1 MCTDRCVRFESIK
14 LLVISA
20 CIIGCLLDTV
30 IKDGGRSVS
39 IVLFFLL
46 QQPSGWQ
53 VDKFHLFGVVFMK
66 SMGFGS

>member
-1 MCTDRCVRFESIK
+1 MCTEKCVPFESIK
-14 LLVISA
+14 LLVIST
-20 CIIGCLLDTV
+20 CIVGCLLDTV

-39 IVLFFLL
+39 IVYFVFL

-53 VDKFHLFGVVFMK
+53 VDRFHLFTVVFMK

>member
-1 MCTDRCVRFESIK
+1 MCTDKCVRFESIK
-14 LLVISA
+14 LLVLAS
-20 CIIGCLLDTV
+20 IIGCLLDTV
-30 IKDGGRSVS
+30 IKDVGRSVS
-39 IVLFFLL
+39 IVYFFLL

>member
-39 IVLFFLL
+39 IVYFFLL